1 MSFYTIPFILFFLA
15 FFLLY
20 WFVCNRNLRLQN
32 LLILAG
38 CYFFYAWWDWRF
50 LLLLIGS
57 TMLTYQ
63 LGMGIEKAE
72 SAGRKKALL
81 ATGVLFNVGILLYF
95 KYTNFFI
102 SSFISL
108 LGHFNVHSNV
118 RLLNII
124 LPLGISFYTFRLL
137 SYLWDVKNGKTK
149 AVQDPVV
156 FSSYVAFFPSLISGP
171 IDRAKTLVPQLEKSR
186 VFQYD
191 MASDGMRQIL
201 WGLFKKI
208 VVADNCAKAAA
219 DVFDTP
225 TLHGPVL
232 IAGAFFFTIQMYADF
247 SGYSDMAIGIAK
259 LLGFNITRN
268 FNYPYFS
275 QNIAEFWR
283 KWHISLTTWLT
294 DYVFTPL
301 SISFRNFGNAG
312 LCIAIVLTFLV
323 SGLWHG
329 ANWTFIV
336 WGFLHGCYYIPL
348 ILKGKMNKKKEI
360 PADRYLPTFKEF
372 RNIVGTFLLVMFT
385 MVIFKAESL
394 AYAGSYFRRL
404 FILHGAAPHIIS
416 SKWFVDL
423 FFVAGMFAI
432 EWFNRAKQHPLENMQ
447 VRIPRLGRWAVYN
460 AFFILII
467 LYTGQSPQFI
477 YAKF

>member
-1 MSFYTIPFILFFLA
+1 MSFYTIPFILFFVG
-15 FFLLY
+15 FFFVY
-20 WFVCNRNLRLQN
+20 WFVCNRSLKLQN
-32 LLILAG
+32 LLLLAG
-38 CYFFYAWWDWRF
+38 SYVFYAWFDWRF
-50 LLLLIGS
+50 LFLLMGS
-57 TMLTYQ
+57 TLLTFV
-63 LGMGIEKAE
+63 LGIGIENAE
-72 SAGRKKALL
+72 ATGRKKALL
-81 ATGVLFNVGILLYF
+81 ATGVLVNVAVLLYF

-102 SSFISL
+102 SSFVAL
-108 LGHFNVHSNV
+108 LAHFNINPGLH
-118 RLLNII
+118 LLDLV

-137 SYLWDVKNGKTK
+137 SYLYDVKNGKIK
-149 AVQDPVV
+149 PVKDGVV
-156 FSSYVAFFPSLISGP
+156 FASYVAFFPSMIAGP
-171 IDRAKTLVPQLEKSR
+171 IDRTKTLVPQLEKPR
-186 VFQYD
+186 VFNYD

-201 WGLFKKI
+201 WGLFKKV
-208 VVADNCAKAAA
+208 VVADNCAKIAS
-219 DVFDTP
+219 DVFDNP
-225 TLHGPVL
+225 AFHGPVL

-301 SISFRNFGNAG
+301 SISFRNIGNAG

-329 ANWTFIV
+329 ANWTFVV
-336 WGFLHGCYYIPL
+336 WGFLHGCYFIPL

-360 PADRYLPTFKEF
+360 PADRYMPTFKEF
-372 RNIVGTFLLVMFT
+372 RNILGTFLLVMFT
-385 MVIFKAESL
+385 LVIFKAESL
-394 AYAGSYFRRL
+394 AYAGSYFHRL
-404 FILHGAAPHIIS
+404 FILQGASPHIMT
-416 SKWFVDL
+416 SKWAVVML
-423 FFVAGMFAI
+423 FIVGMFAI
-432 EWFNRAKQHPLENMQ
+432 EWMNRAKQHPFENLQ
-447 VRIPRLGRWAVYN
+447 IRLPRLGRWAVYN

-467 LYTGQSPQFI
+467 LYTGQAPQFI